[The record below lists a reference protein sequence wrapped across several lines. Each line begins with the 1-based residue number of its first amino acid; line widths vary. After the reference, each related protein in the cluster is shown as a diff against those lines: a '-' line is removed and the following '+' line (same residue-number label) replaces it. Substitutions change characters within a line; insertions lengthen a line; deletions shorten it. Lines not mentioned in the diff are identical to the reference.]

1 MLNFVKNFWKKSYK
15 PESDSLRCTIEDLI
29 EETQEDSSS
38 IDSDEI
44 VLLENVLNLRDLEAK
59 DVMITRTDVI
69 AVPIETPANEIIDV
83 VIKNN
88 LTAIPLY
95 RDNLDN
101 IIGVVHIKDLLAW
114 IHKGRIAEFKTLLRS
129 VMFISPT
136 MRTLDLLIQMRE
148 SGAKMAF
155 VIDEYGGV
163 DGLVTFSGVIGEVI
177 GDIKDAT
184 HHSNSKQSK
193 IEVSKDGTVVANG
206 RTPLEEVNEVLNHKI
221 DTNGES
227 ENIDTIGGLVVFF
240 AGRVPVRGEI
250 IKHPSGFEFEILE
263 ADPRK
268 INRLSIRYDNI
279 HQLIEMKN

>member
-1 MLNFVKNFWKKSYK
+1 MLSFVRNFWKKSYK
-15 PESDSLRCTIEDLI
+15 PEVDSLRYTIEDLI
-29 EETQEDSSS
+29 EETQEESSS

-69 AVPIETPANEIIDV
+69 ALPFETPVDEIIDL

-114 IHKGRIAEFKTLLRS
+114 IHKGKVVEFKTLLRP

-163 DGLVTFSGVIGEVI
+163 DGLVTFSRVIGEVI

-184 HHSNSKQSK
+184 YYSNKQSK
-193 IEVSKDGTVVANG
+193 IEIAKDGTVIANG
-206 RTPLEEVNEVLNHKI
+206 RTPLEEVNEALDHKI
-221 DTNGES
+221 DINEES

-250 IKHPSGFEFEILE
+250 IKHPNGFEFEILE

-268 INRLSIRYDNI
+268 INRLSIRYDKV
-279 HQLIEMKN
+279 HQLN